1 MEPALKTFTVG
12 MQNRIYGIA
21 YTMEHVMK
29 GEVLLVKYGLPA
41 LIAVMGIL
49 YIFVIPDEPQAVKL
63 LFKLIPMWLIIAY
76 GYLQMPSKRKSCHWM
91 IGIGLFFCM
100 LGDGLLVWFIVGLSA
115 FLIGHLFYVTAF
127 ISRWRF
133 SASRFFMLIPI
144 LAYASFMSWHLIQAL
159 IQADNYALAAAVL
172 LYIIVISFMTWSAIM
187 TGNKLAMA
195 GSVLFAVSDS
205 ILAWDRFVSDIVFAG
220 PLIMITYY
228 SAQFLIAS
236 SLRTIAQDKPSTAIH
251 SGDLA

>member
-1 MEPALKTFTVG
+1 
-12 MQNRIYGIA
+12 
-21 YTMEHVMK
+21 MK
-29 GEVLLVKYGLPA
+29 GEVPVVKYGLPA
-41 LIAVMGIL
+41 LIVVMGVL

-76 GYLQMPSKRKSCHWM
+76 GYLQMPSNRKRCHWM

-100 LGDGLLVWFIVGLSA
+100 LGDGLLMGWFIIGLAA

-133 SASRFFMLIPI
+133 SAIRFFMLIPI

-159 IQADNYALAAAVL
+159 IQADNYALVAAVL
-172 LYIIVISFMTWSAIM
+172 VYIIVISFMIWSAIM

-205 ILAWDRFVSDIVFAG
+205 ILAWDRFVSDVVFAG

-228 SAQFLIAS
+228 TAQFLIAS
-236 SLRTIAQDKPSTAIH
+236 SLRTIAEDPRTAATHST
-251 SGDLA
+251 GFFKQ